1 MTTKTM
7 NGEARETRTKRPP
20 TDLELMMYVDGEL
33 EGERLHEVRLA
44 LSRDSVLRSKVA
56 ALSLASSIVGENAE
70 SGAAEIDLTDGI
82 MARIAADKS
91 ATRDARD
98 AAPAPLEAPVERK
111 EAEVKP
117 LLQPGLGKAAAK
129 SAPSNDNSR
138 GIFALAAIA
147 VAAAAG
153 LMIWGRMD
161 VGTPHSQGAPVA
173 AVTTPEELPAA
184 PAPTPAEAPRAAE
197 SDAQDGDAE
206 PGVAVAAV
214 DFGTKIGTIFY
225 VPAEAATSN
234 HTTTVVWLA
243 DDSAGG
249 EQ

>member
-7 NGEARETRTKRPP
+7 NGEAHATRTKRPP

-33 EGERLHEVRLA
+33 EGERLREVRQA
-44 LSRDSVLRSKVA
+44 LSRDSALRNKVA
-56 ALSLASSIVGENAE
+56 ALSLSASIVRENAE
-70 SGAAEIDLTDGI
+70 SAATIDLTDGI

-91 ATRDARD
+91 PTRDARD
-98 AAPAPLEAPVERK
+98 DAPAPLDAPLERK
-111 EAEVKP
+111 DAEVKP
-117 LLQPGLGKAAAK
+117 LLRPGLDKAAAK
-129 SAPSNDNSR
+129 SPPLNDNSR

-161 VGTPHSQGAPVA
+161 VGTPHPQGAPVA
-173 AVTTPEELPAA
+173 AATTPAELPAT
-184 PAPTPAEAPRAAE
+184 PAPTTAEAARVADT
-197 SDAQDGDAE
+197 DAQDGDAE

>member
-1 MTTKTM
+1 MNTKTM
-7 NGEARETRTKRPP
+7 NGEAHETRTKRPP

-33 EGERLHEVRLA
+33 EGERLREVRQA
-44 LSRDSVLRSKVA
+44 VSRDDVLRSKVA
-56 ALSLASSIVGENAE
+56 ALSLSGAIVRENAE
-70 SGAAEIDLTDGI
+70 SDFAGIDLSDGI

-91 ATRDARD
+91 PTREARD
-98 AAPAPLEAPVERK
+98 EAPGPTAPALAPEPK

-117 LLQPGLGKAAAK
+117 LLRPGLGKVAAK
-129 SAPSNDNSR
+129 SPSNDNSR

-161 VGTPHSQGAPVA
+161 VATPGPQAPVA
-173 AVTTPEELPAA
+173 AVTTPAEA
-184 PAPTPAEAPRAAE
+184 PAEPAQAPAEAPRVAETDTEE
-197 SDAQDGDAE
+197 SDDE
-206 PGVAVAAV
+206 VGVAVAAV
-214 DFGTKIGTIFY
+214 DFGAKIGTIFY
-225 VPAEAATSN
+225 VPTEAATSN

>member
-1 MTTKTM
+1 MSTKTM
-7 NGEARETRTKRPP
+7 NGEAHETRTKRPP

-33 EGERLHEVRLA
+33 EGERLREVRQA

-56 ALSLASSIVGENAE
+56 ALSLSGSIVRENAE
-70 SGAAEIDLTDGI
+70 SAAAIDLTDGI

-91 ATRDARD
+91 TTLDARD
-98 AAPAPLEAPVERK
+98 AAPAPASAPQEHK
-111 EAEVKP
+111 DAEVKP
-117 LLQPGLGKAAAK
+117 LLRPGLGKVAAK
-129 SAPSNDNSR
+129 SGPSNDNSR

-161 VGTPHSQGAPVA
+161 VGTPGPQGAPVA
-173 AVTTPEELPAA
+173 AVTTPAEAPAA

-197 SDAQDGDAE
+197 TDTEESDDE
-206 PGVAVAAV
+206 VGVAVAAV

-225 VPAEAATSN
+225 VPTEAATSN

>member
-7 NGEARETRTKRPP
+7 NGEAHETRTKRPP

-33 EGERLHEVRLA
+33 EGERLREVRLA

-56 ALSLASSIVGENAE
+56 ALSLTSSIVRENAE
-70 SGAAEIDLTDGI
+70 SDIDLADGI

-91 ATRDARD
+91 TTHDARD
-98 AAPAPLEAPVERK
+98 AAPAPLDAPVERK
-111 EAEVKP
+111 DAEVKP
-117 LLQPGLGKAAAK
+117 LLRPGLGKTAAK

-138 GIFALAAIA
+138 GIFALAAVA

-161 VGTPHSQGAPVA
+161 VGTPHPQGAPVA
-173 AVTTPEELPAA
+173 AVTTPAELPAA
-184 PAPTPAEAPRAAE
+184 PAPTPSEAPRAA
-197 SDAQDGDAE
+197 SDADDGDAE

-214 DFGTKIGTIFY
+214 DFGAKIGTIFY
-225 VPAEAATSN
+225 VPTEAATSN

>member
-7 NGEARETRTKRPP
+7 NGEAHDTRTKRPP

-33 EGERLHEVRLA
+33 EGERLREVRQA
-44 LSRDSVLRSKVA
+44 LSRDSVLRNKVA
-56 ALSLASSIVGENAE
+56 ALSLSASIVRENAE
-70 SGAAEIDLTDGI
+70 SAASIDLTDGI
-82 MARIAADKS
+82 MARIAADES
-91 ATRDARD
+91 STRDARD
-98 AAPAPLEAPVERK
+98 AAPALLEVPVERK
-111 EAEVKP
+111 GADVKP
-117 LLQPGLGKAAAK
+117 LLRPGLDKAASK

-161 VGTPHSQGAPVA
+161 VGAPQPQGAPVA
-173 AVTTPEELPAA
+173 AVTTPAELPAA
-184 PAPTPAEAPRAAE
+184 PAPTPAEAPRAADA
-197 SDAQDGDAE
+197 DAQDGDAE

>member
-1 MTTKTM
+1 MTTKMM
-7 NGEARETRTKRPP
+7 NGEAHETRTKRPP

-33 EGERLHEVRLA
+33 EGERLREVRQA
-44 LSRDSVLRSKVA
+44 LSRDSALRNKVA
-56 ALSLASSIVGENAE
+56 ALSLSASIVRENAE
-70 SGAAEIDLTDGI
+70 SAAAIDLTDGI

-91 ATRDARD
+91 PTRDARD
-98 AAPAPLEAPVERK
+98 AAPALEAPSERK
-111 EAEVKP
+111 DAEVKP
-117 LLQPGLGKAAAK
+117 LLRPGLDKAAAK
-129 SAPSNDNSR
+129 STPSNDNSR
-138 GIFALAAIA
+138 GIFALAAVA

-173 AVTTPEELPAA
+173 AITTPAEPPAA
-184 PAPTPAEAPRAAE
+184 PAPTTAEAARVADT
-197 SDAQDGDAE
+197 DAQDGDTE

>member
-1 MTTKTM
+1 MTTKMM
-7 NGEARETRTKRPP
+7 NGEAHETRTKRPP
-20 TDLELMMYVDGEL
+20 TDLELMMYVDGGL
-33 EGERLHEVRLA
+33 EGERLREVRLA

-56 ALSLASSIVGENAE
+56 ALSLTSSIVRENAE
-70 SGAAEIDLTDGI
+70 SDIDLADGI

-91 ATRDARD
+91 PTLDARD
-98 AAPAPLEAPVERK
+98 AAPAPLDAPVERK
-111 EAEVKP
+111 DADVKP
-117 LLQPGLGKAAAK
+117 LLRPGLGKATTK
-129 SAPSNDNSR
+129 PAPSNDNSR
-138 GIFALAAIA
+138 GIFALAAVA

-173 AVTTPEELPAA
+173 AITTPAELPEAL
-184 PAPTPAEAPRAAE
+184 APTPAEAPRAA
-197 SDAQDGDAE
+197 SDVEDGDAE

-214 DFGTKIGTIFY
+214 DFGAKIGTIFY
-225 VPAEAATSN
+225 VPTEAATSN